1 MESQVFGKK
10 PFSAFFDISLICVSR
25 GAAGFFGVGAE
36 ITSSEAAG
44 SLCFLGIVLSS

>member
-1 MESQVFGKK
+1 MESQVVGKNL
-10 PFSAFFDISLICVSR
+10 FSAFFDVSLIFVSR

-44 SLCFLGIVLSS
+44 LLCFLGIVLSS